1 MKERKL
7 QEIGKSLLV
16 TVPKSWA
23 DELNLRKGSP
33 VRMSVTDRGAL
44 MISPE
49 FVSAKERKGARI
61 AFDASGERRFFREY
75 FGGADRIIIDLK
87 GRARADLQ
95 SFLGGFMNVQ
105 VVEESEKRVVIKL
118 FPVDEFSMEECLAR
132 MHFLSLGLF
141 DEAAKGSAYAVRDSL
156 EGSLTKFYYLLVLQ
170 VRGFLSEGRFA
181 SARVPLIRAMDM
193 RMVAERIER
202 MADILKRAQ
211 LRSWEAREL
220 ELVKQFYVRAFGCFR
235 DEDFDAAVPVW
246 AEERALRKRIQS
258 VQGMQLLR
266 LAKEISSFVR

>member
-87 GRARADLQ
+87 ERARADLQ

-156 EGSLTKFYYLLVLQ
+156 EGSLTKFYYLLVGYI
-170 VRGFLSEGRFA
+170 VVKII
-181 SARVPLIRAMDM
+181 SAFDAGYS
-193 RMVAERIER
+193 AERYNQNIS
-202 MADILKRAQ
+202 
-211 LRSWEAREL
+211 LR
-220 ELVKQFYVRAFGCFR
+220 Y
-235 DEDFDAAVPVW
+235 DASTNTAMFSLSIP
-246 AEERALRKRIQS
+246 LN
-258 VQGMQLLR
+258 
-266 LAKEISSFVR
+266 SF